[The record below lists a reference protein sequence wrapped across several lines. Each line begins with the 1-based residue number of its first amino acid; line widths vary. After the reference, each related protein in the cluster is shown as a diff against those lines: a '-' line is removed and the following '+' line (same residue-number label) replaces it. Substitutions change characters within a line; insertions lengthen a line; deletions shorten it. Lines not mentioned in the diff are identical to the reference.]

1 MELESS
7 MDVFTWARAFVLSAA
22 CSDSFAVAMQQDLG
36 AAFEAATDRK
46 MTEFFLAPHRE
57 DVTDRGPSFRQTVDG
72 STTTVRGRL
81 VGGGGIVPVEFAWA
95 PTKDGPA
102 VSCRAKVAPGEL
114 KFWWVTLPTALPEF
128 RWVEPGW
135 ARAVDGVTFPIR
147 AVEGLQLNAW
157 IRVRLARPAT
167 QGDVKRIEA
176 ALGAARQ
183 AFRGYGVVHSLALS
197 PTKREGNVVAV
208 QVDLGSAG
216 HEALPALLAALP
228 NVGLP
233 IEEVRLAP

>member
-1 MELESS
+1 

-22 CSDSFAVAMQQDLG
+22 CSDSFSAAMQHDLG
-36 AAFEAATDRK
+36 AAFEATTGRR
-46 MTEFFLAPHRE
+46 MVEFFIVPHRE
-57 DVTDRGPSFRQTVDG
+57 DVTDRGPNFRQTVDG

-147 AVEGLQLNAW
+147 AVEGLQLDAR
-157 IRVRLARPAT
+157 IRVRLARPANRE
-167 QGDVKRIEA
+167 DAKRIEG
-176 ALGAARQ
+176 ALAAARL
-183 AFRGYGVVHSLALS
+183 AFRGDGVIHSLAME
-197 PTKREGNVVAV
+197 PTTLEGDVVAV
-208 QVDLGSAG
+208 QVDVGSAG
-216 HEALPALLAALP
+216 NDAYAALLAALP
-228 NVGLP
+228 SVGLP
-233 IEEVRLAP
+233 IIEVRFE